1 MSDKKQFL
9 LYFTWPVYMWEH
21 ILYCAK
27 WLHWEPKMGT
37 SGLVRAL
44 AGATV
49 GKMTLDDKDPA
60 MRRAF

>member
-1 MSDKKQFL
+1 
-9 LYFTWPVYMWEH
+9 MWEH

-49 GKMTLDDKDPA
+49 GKMTLDDKDQL
-60 MRRAF
+60 